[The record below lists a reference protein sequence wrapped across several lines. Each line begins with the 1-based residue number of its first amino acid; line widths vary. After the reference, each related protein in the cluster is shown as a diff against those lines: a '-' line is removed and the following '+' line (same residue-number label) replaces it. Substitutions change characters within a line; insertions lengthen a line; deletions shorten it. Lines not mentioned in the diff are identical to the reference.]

1 MAPIFSILV
10 LGYFL
15 AFEWSR
21 QIYHAL
27 GRPEAHMFR
36 AICISLGVFL
46 LVEGLP
52 YFLLW
57 RSYKKAFVSFVSPE
71 DEVSVSGARA
81 ARPRIFAIAAGA
93 ALILLGLGVFL
104 VFAVSHKP

>member
-1 MAPIFSILV
+1 MVEADLPCI
-10 LGYFL
+10 
-15 AFEWSR
+15 R
-21 QIYHAL
+21 QA
-27 GRPEAHMFR
+27 RSAHVQSYMHFF
-36 AICISLGVFL
+36 GVFL

-81 ARPRIFAIAAGA
+81 AWPRIFAIAAGA